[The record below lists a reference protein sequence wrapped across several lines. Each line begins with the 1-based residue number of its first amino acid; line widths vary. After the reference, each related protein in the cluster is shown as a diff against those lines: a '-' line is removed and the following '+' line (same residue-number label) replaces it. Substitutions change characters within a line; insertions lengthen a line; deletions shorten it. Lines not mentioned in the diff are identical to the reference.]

1 MFIAVQYNIVSTEY
15 GNEKYQKT
23 FYFQIYIWLIFFIDF
38 LSILD
43 HFQVIKKI
51 VKKWF
56 WTTKL

>member
-1 MFIAVQYNIVSTEY
+1 MFIAVQYRSTEY

-43 HFQVIKKI
+43 HFQVIKKNC
-51 VKKWF
+51 KKMV
-56 WTTKL
+56 LNN